1 MNGAALFWF
10 FAAVT
15 CAGAV
20 AVVVSQNVVRMAVW
34 LIVALGGAAGLFFQ
48 LSADFVGATQLLI
61 YVGGTIVLLIFGVML
76 TASGP
81 YLRIKTS
88 PGEGFLAAGVGL
100 LFVLVLMSTVL
111 TIDWNAGRLKLAG
124 LGKVGAEAYET
135 ALHKEGLSESDKT
148 LLEQAYQPSAK
159 ADHAAEPAPKS
170 GPAVAE
176 NPEAV
181 DSHGSAPKPGD
192 VHSVPAAP
200 VYELKPGRRLTSAE
214 AARLAALFGQE
225 KAVVASAMPAQGDTI
240 RPLGLAL
247 AGLRPDRDLNKVHA
261 KAATT
266 PGYLLP
272 FEIVSVHLLVVLIGA
287 AYLARTKRRRVEAS

>member
-1 MNGAALFWF
+1 MSGAALFWF
-10 FAAVT
+10 FAAIT

-88 PGEGFLAAGVGL
+88 PGEGFLSAGVGL

-124 LGKVGAEAYET
+124 LGEVSSEAYEA
-135 ALHKEGLSESDKT
+135 ALHKEGLTDSDKA
-148 LLEQAYQPSAK
+148 LLDQVYRPVAKPEQAAR
-159 ADHAAEPAPKS
+159 PAPKS

-176 NPEAV
+176 NPDAA
-181 DSHGSAPKPGD
+181 DSHVSVPKPGD
-192 VHSVPAAP
+192 VDPVAARP
-200 VYELKPGRRLTSAE
+200 GYELKPGRRLTSAE
-214 AARLAALFGQE
+214 TARLAALFGQE
-225 KAVVASAMPAQGDTI
+225 KAVVASALPAQGDTV
-240 RPLGLAL
+240 RPLGLAF
-247 AGLRPDRDLNKVHA
+247 AGLRPDRDLNTAHA
-261 KAATT
+261 KGATT

>member
-20 AVVVSQNVVRMAVW
+20 AVVVSQNVVRMAIW

-76 TASGP
+76 TASSP

-88 PGEGFLAAGVGL
+88 PGEGFLSAGVGL

-124 LGKVGAEAYET
+124 LGKVSAEAYE
-135 ALHKEGLSESDKT
+135 AVLHKEGLPESDKT
-148 LLEQAYQPSAK
+148 LLEQVYQRSAK
-159 ADHAAEPAPKS
+159 AEHAGESAPK
-170 GPAVAE
+170 GAAAVAE
-176 NPEAV
+176 SPEAA
-181 DSHGSAPKPGD
+181 DSHVSVPKPGN
-192 VHSVPAAP
+192 VHPAP
-200 VYELKPGRRLTSAE
+200 VASGYELKPGRRLTSAE
-214 AARLAALFGQE
+214 TARLAALFGRE
-225 KAVVASAMPAQGDTI
+225 NAVVAEAVPAQGDTI
-240 RPLGLAL
+240 RPLGLAF
-247 AGLRPDRDLNKVHA
+247 AGLRPDRDLHKVHP